1 MPVLSAVLTLPEASA
16 ALAELATKP
25 EVTVGTPNGPRY
37 PVVLSTE
44 TRQADK
50 ALWKWVQ
57 ALPGVAHVE
66 LVFVDFSD
74 LHAEEGT

>member
-1 MPVLSAVLTLPEASA
+1 MPVLSAVLTLPDAEATLV
-16 ALAELATKP
+16 ALADKP
-25 EVTVGTPNGPRY
+25 EVPLGPPNGVRY

-50 ALWKWVQ
+50 ALWNWVQ
-57 ALPGVAHVE
+57 ALPGVVHVE

-74 LHAEEGT
+74 LHAQEGT